1 MNTTETVALSSDA
14 RFKLREILRSIPGSH
29 DQWADV
35 QDILEADDVDVGELL
50 RVLATVSASVRRI
63 VTTTDAELAQLR
75 RERDVVRSYLGTS
88 AELTDL
94 VPEPVAYAVHLQ
106 PVKAY
111 TVDPDALARWATRPG
126 RGALEDDLPVHGS
139 PNAWEDSENPT
150 LEFVQLAYLAIE
162 NHVIVGD
169 PRLTLDLH
177 VANDDDGEAFYVR
190 ITNSEGALN
199 VPGLISQWTPIEFAD
214 HDALAVDKASAYLNA
229 VCAVAN
235 KVLSTATKENAR

>member
-14 RFKLREILRSIPGSH
+14 RFKLREILRSVPGSH

-35 QDILEADDVDVGELL
+35 QDILDVDDVDVGELL

-63 VTTTDAELAQLR
+63 VTTTDRELAQLR

-88 AELTDL
+88 THLTDL
-94 VPEPVAYAVHLQ
+94 VPEPAAYAVHLQ

-111 TVDPDALARWATRPG
+111 IVDPDALARWSNRPG
-126 RGALEDDLPVHGS
+126 PGALEDDLPVHGS
-139 PNAWEDSENPT
+139 PNVLENSDNPT

-190 ITNSEGALN
+190 ITNSGGALN
-199 VPGLISQWTPIEFAD
+199 VPGLISQWTPIEFID
-214 HDALAVDKASAYLNA
+214 HDAPAGEKAHAYLNA
-229 VCAVAN
+229 VCAAAN
-235 KVLSTATKENAR
+235 KVLSAPTKENAQ

>member
-1 MNTTETVALSSDA
+1 MLTATVTLASDA
-14 RFKLREILRSIPGSH
+14 RFKLREILRDIPGSH
-29 DQWADV
+29 PQWPDV
-35 QDILEADDVDVGELL
+35 QDVLETDTVDVGELL
-50 RVLATVSASVRRI
+50 RVLSTVSASVRRI
-63 VTTTDAELAQLR
+63 VTTTDQDLAQLR
-75 RERDVVRSYLGTS
+75 RERDVVRSYLGTR

-94 VPEPVAYAVHLQ
+94 VPAPAAYTVHLQ
-106 PVKAY
+106 PTNAY
-111 TVDPDALARWATRPG
+111 TVNPDALARWADRPG
-126 RGALEDDLPVHGS
+126 PGALEDDLPVHGS

-214 HDALAVDKASAYLNA
+214 HGALAVDKAHVYLNA
-229 VCAVAN
+229 VCAAAN
-235 KVLSTATKENAR
+235 EVLSATAKENTR